1 MRTKVEKISQYCLEI
16 RHFYIIF
23 APMINQQ
30 LLKPASIVVIGG
42 SNNVHKPGGS
52 IVRNIINGGFGG
64 DLYIVNPKEDLVQG
78 IKAFHDVKDIP
89 QTELAV
95 LVVAAKFCPDYVDY
109 LCKEKG
115 VRAFV
120 IISAGF
126 GEETKAGAALEQ
138 RILDTCEQ
146 YGAALI
152 GPNCIGLLNRH
163 HHSVFTLPIPNLNP
177 QGVDFISGSGATAV
191 FILESAVIKGLQF
204 NSVWS
209 IGNGKQIGIEDVLQY
224 MDENFDPETDSKV
237 KLLYIENIANPDK
250 LLYHACNLIRKG
262 CRIAAIK
269 AGSSESGS
277 RAASSHTGAIASS
290 DSAVEALFRKAGIVR
305 CFSREELTT
314 VGCIFTLPPL
324 KGKNFAIVTH
334 AGGPGVMLTDALSK
348 GGLNVPR
355 IEGPAAEELKTK
367 LFPGSSVANPID
379 FLATG
384 TAEQLGMVIDYC
396 ENRFEHIDAI
406 AVIYG
411 TPGLTQL
418 YEAYDVLD
426 KKIRECKKPVFPILP
441 SLHTAGPEVEEFLKK
456 GHVNFSDEV
465 TLATALSQVM
475 STPPPALPEVQ
486 LYGIDITKLHKI
498 IYRETNRLKFEGLES
513 GYLAPDVVRE
523 ILSCAGIPLVPELVS
538 TSKDE
543 LTAFAEKVGFP
554 VVAKVVGPVHKS
566 DVGGVALNIR
576 TPEHLALEYDRMMQ
590 IEGATGVMVQKM
602 LKGTELF
609 IGAKYE
615 ERFGHVVLCGLG
627 GIFVEVLKDV
637 SSGLAP
643 LSYGEA
649 YSMIHSLRGYKIL
662 KGTRGQKGI
671 NEQKFA
677 EIVVRLSTLLRF
689 ATEIK
694 EMDINPLLANES
706 DIVAVDARIRIER

>member
-1 MRTKVEKISQYCLEI
+1 
-16 RHFYIIF
+16 
-23 APMINQQ
+23 MINEQ
-30 LLKPASIVVIGG
+30 LLNPRSIVVIGG
-42 SNNVHKPGGS
+42 SNNVHKPGGA
-52 IVRNIINGGFGG
+52 IVRNIINGGYQGE
-64 DLYIVNPKEDLVQG
+64 LNIVNPKEDDVQG
-78 IKAFHDVKDIP
+78 IKACHDVKDLP
-89 QTELAV
+89 QTDLAV
-95 LVVAAKFCPDYVDY
+95 LVVAARFCPDYVEY
-109 LCKEKG
+109 LCREKG

-126 GEETKAGAALEQ
+126 GEETHEGALLEQ
-138 RILDTCEQ
+138 RILDACEQ

-152 GPNCIGLLNRH
+152 GPNCIGLLNRN

-177 QGVDFISGSGATAV
+177 KGVDFISGSGATAV

-224 MDENFDPETDSKV
+224 MDEHFDPETDSTV
-237 KLLYIENIANPDK
+237 KLLYIENISNPDK
-250 LLYHACNLIRKG
+250 LLFHASSLIKKG

-269 AGSSESGS
+269 AGASESGS

-290 DSAVEALFRKAGIVR
+290 DAAVEALFRKAGIVR

-348 GGLNVPR
+348 GGLNVPKL
-355 IEGPAAEELKTK
+355 EGPLAEELKEK
-367 LFPGSSVANPID
+367 LFPGSAVANPID

-384 TAEQLGMVIDYC
+384 TPEQLGIVIDYC
-396 ENRFEHIDAI
+396 ENKFEEIDAI

-426 KKIRECKKPVFPILP
+426 QKIKECKKPIFPILP
-441 SLHTAGPEVEEFLKK
+441 SLHTAGPEVEEFLKR

-475 STPPPALPEVQ
+475 RTPQPAPPEVQ
-486 LYGIDITKLHKI
+486 LYGIDIPRLNKI
-498 IYRETNRLKFEGLES
+498 IFDIHSN
-513 GYLAPDVVRE
+513 GYVQPQVVRE
-523 ILSCAGIPLVPELVS
+523 ILECAGIPLVPELVS

-543 LTAFAEKVGFP
+543 LITFAQKVGFP

-576 TPEHLALEYDRMMQ
+576 TAEHLALEYDRMMQ

-649 YSMIHSLRGYKIL
+649 FSMIHSLRGYKIL

-671 NEQKFA
+671 NEQKYA
-677 EIVVRLSTLLRF
+677 EIIVRLSTLLRF

-694 EMDINPLLANES
+694 EMDLNPLLADENGV
-706 DIVAVDARIRIER
+706 VAVDARILIEK

>member
-1 MRTKVEKISQYCLEI
+1 
-16 RHFYIIF
+16 
-23 APMINQQ
+23 MINQQ
-30 LLKPASIVVIGG
+30 LLKPKSIVVVGG

-52 IVRNIINGGFGG
+52 IVRNIISGGFEGP
-64 DLYIVNPKEDLVQG
+64 LHIVNPKEDEVQG
-78 IKAFHDVKDIP
+78 IKAVHDVKDIP
-89 QTELAV
+89 QTDLAV
-95 LVVAAKFCPDYVDY
+95 LVVAAKYCPDYVDF
-109 LCKEKG
+109 LCAEKG

-126 GEETKAGAALEQ
+126 GEETKEGAALEQ
-138 RILDTCEQ
+138 RILDTCEKF
-146 YGAALI
+146 GAALI
-152 GPNCIGLLNRH
+152 GPNCIGLLNRN
-163 HHSVFTLPIPNLNP
+163 HHSVFTLPIPQLNP
-177 QGVDFISGSGATAV
+177 QGVDFVSGSGATAV

-209 IGNGKQIGIEDVLQY
+209 IGNGKQIGIEDVLMY
-224 MDENFDPETDSKV
+224 MDEHFDPETDSKV
-237 KLLYIENIANPDK
+237 KLLYIENISNPDK
-250 LLYHACNLIRKG
+250 LLFHACNLIRKG

-324 KGKNFAIVTH
+324 KGRNFAIVTH

-348 GGLNVPR
+348 GGLNVPH
-355 IEGPAAEELKTK
+355 IEGPLADELKSK

-384 TAEQLGMVIDYC
+384 TPEQLGTVIDYC
-396 ENRFEHIDAI
+396 ENKFDHIDAI

-426 KKIRECKKPVFPILP
+426 QKIRECKKPIFPVLP

-475 STPPPALPEVQ
+475 NTPPPAPPEVQ
-486 LYGIDITKLHKI
+486 LYGIDIPRLNKI
-498 IYRETNRLKFEGLES
+498 IFRETSRLKFEGLRS
-513 GYLAPDVVRE
+513 GYLAPDTVRE
-523 ILSCAGIPLVPELVS
+523 ILACAGIPLVPEMVS

-543 LTAFAEKVGFP
+543 LTAFAQKVGFP

-576 TPEHLALEYDRMMQ
+576 TPEHLALEFDRMMQ
-590 IEGATGVMVQKM
+590 IQDATGVMVQKM

-649 YSMIHSLRGYKIL
+649 WSMIRSLRGYKIL
-662 KGTRGQKGI
+662 KGTRGQRGI

-677 EIVVRLSTLLRF
+677 DIIVRLSTLLRF

-694 EMDINPLLANES
+694 EMDLNPLLADEN
-706 DIVAVDARIRIER
+706 DIIDVDARILIERED

>member
-1 MRTKVEKISQYCLEI
+1 M
-16 RHFYIIF
+16 
-23 APMINQQ
+23 
-30 LLKPASIVVIGG
+30 IGG
-42 SNNVHKPGGS
+42 SNNVHKPGGA
-52 IVRNIINGGFGG
+52 IVRNIINGGYQGE
-64 DLYIVNPKEDLVQG
+64 LNIVNPKEDDVQG
-78 IKAFHDVKDIP
+78 IKACHDVKDLP
-89 QTELAV
+89 QTDLAV
-95 LVVAAKFCPDYVDY
+95 LVVAARFCPDYVEY
-109 LCKEKG
+109 LCREKG

-126 GEETKAGAALEQ
+126 GEETHEGALLEQ
-138 RILDTCEQ
+138 RILDACEQ

-152 GPNCIGLLNRH
+152 GPNCIGLLNRN

-177 QGVDFISGSGATAV
+177 KGVDFISGSGATAV

-224 MDENFDPETDSKV
+224 MDEHFDPETDSKV
-237 KLLYIENIANPDK
+237 KLLYIENISNPDK
-250 LLYHACNLIRKG
+250 LLFHASSLIKKG

-269 AGSSESGS
+269 AGASESGS

-290 DSAVEALFRKAGIVR
+290 DAAVEALFRKAGIVR

-348 GGLNVPR
+348 GGLNVPKL
-355 IEGPAAEELKTK
+355 EGPLAEKLKEK
-367 LFPGSSVANPID
+367 LFPGSAVANPID

-384 TAEQLGMVIDYC
+384 TPEQLGIVIDYC
-396 ENRFEHIDAI
+396 ENKFEEIDAI

-426 KKIRECKKPVFPILP
+426 QKIKECKKPIFPILP
-441 SLHTAGPEVEEFLKK
+441 SLHTAGPEVEAFLKR

-475 STPPPALPEVQ
+475 RTPQPAPPEVQ
-486 LYGIDITKLHKI
+486 LYGIDIPRLNKI
-498 IYRETNRLKFEGLES
+498 IFDIHSN
-513 GYLAPDVVRE
+513 GYVQPQIVRE
-523 ILSCAGIPLVPELVS
+523 ILECAGIPLVPELVS

-543 LTAFAEKVGFP
+543 LITFAQKVGFP

-576 TPEHLALEYDRMMQ
+576 TAEHLALEYDRMMK

-649 YSMIHSLRGYKIL
+649 FSMIHSLRGYKIL

-671 NEQKFA
+671 NEQKYA
-677 EIVVRLSTLLRF
+677 EIIVRLSTLLRF

-694 EMDINPLLANES
+694 EMDLNPLLADENGV
-706 DIVAVDARIRIER
+706 VAVDARILIEK

>member
-1 MRTKVEKISQYCLEI
+1 
-16 RHFYIIF
+16 
-23 APMINQQ
+23 MINQQ
-30 LLKPASIVVIGG
+30 LLNPESIVVIGG

-52 IVRNIINGGFGG
+52 IVRNLISGGYSGT
-64 DLYIVNPKEDLVQG
+64 LRIVNPKEEEVQG
-78 IKAFHDVKDIP
+78 IKAFHDVK
-89 QTELAV
+89 ELPDTDLAI
-95 LVVAAKFCPDYVDY
+95 LVVAAKFCPDYVEFMA
-109 LCKEKG
+109 KEKQT
-115 VRAFV
+115 RAFI

-126 GEETKAGAALEQ
+126 GEETKAGAELEQ
-138 RILDTCEQ
+138 RILDSCEQ

-152 GPNCIGLLNRH
+152 GPNCIGLLTRH

-177 QGVDFISGSGATAV
+177 QGVDFVSGSGATAV

-224 MDENFDPETDSKV
+224 MDEHFNPETDSKV
-237 KLLYIENIANPDK
+237 KLLYIENISNPDK
-250 LLYHACNLIRKG
+250 LLFHASSLIRKG

-324 KGKNFAIVTH
+324 KGRNFAIVTH

-348 GGLNVPR
+348 GGLNVPH
-355 IEGPAAEELKTK
+355 IEGPEADELKTK
-367 LFPGSSVANPID
+367 LFAGSSVANPID

-384 TAEQLGMVIDYC
+384 TAEQLGIVIDYC
-396 ENRFEHIDAI
+396 ENKFDNIDAI

-426 KKIRECKKPVFPILP
+426 RKIKECKKPIFPVLP
-441 SLHTAGPEVEEFLKK
+441 SLHTAGAEVEDFLKK

-465 TLATALSQVM
+465 TLATALSQIM
-475 STPPPALPEVQ
+475 RTPEPAPPEVQ
-486 LYGIDITKLHKI
+486 LYGIDIPQLHKI
-498 IYRETNRLKFEGLES
+498 IYRETRRLKFEGVES

-523 ILSCAGIPLVPELVS
+523 ILSCAGIPLVPEMVS
-538 TSKDE
+538 TSKEE
-543 LTAFAEKVGFP
+543 LSAFAQKVGFP

-566 DVGGVALNIR
+566 DVGGVTLNIR
-576 TPEHLALEYDRMMQ
+576 TPEHLALEFDRMMQ

-671 NEQKFA
+671 NEQKYA
-677 EIVVRLSTLLRF
+677 EIIVRLSTLLRF

-694 EMDINPLLANES
+694 EMDLNPLLADEDNV
-706 DIVAVDARIRIER
+706 VAVDARILIER

>member
-1 MRTKVEKISQYCLEI
+1 M
-16 RHFYIIF
+16 
-23 APMINQQ
+23 
-30 LLKPASIVVIGG
+30 IGG
-42 SNNVHKPGGS
+42 SNNVHKPGGA
-52 IVRNIINGGFGG
+52 IVRNIINGGYQGE
-64 DLYIVNPKEDLVQG
+64 LNIVNPKEDDVQG
-78 IKAFHDVKDIP
+78 IKACHDVKDLP
-89 QTELAV
+89 QTDLAV
-95 LVVAAKFCPDYVDY
+95 LVVAARFCPDYVEY
-109 LCKEKG
+109 LCREKG

-126 GEETKAGAALEQ
+126 GEETHEGALLEQ
-138 RILDTCEQ
+138 RILDACEQ

-152 GPNCIGLLNRH
+152 GPNCIGLLNRN

-177 QGVDFISGSGATAV
+177 KGVDFISGSGATAV

-224 MDENFDPETDSKV
+224 MDEHFDPETDSKV
-237 KLLYIENIANPDK
+237 KLLYIENISNPDK
-250 LLYHACNLIRKG
+250 LLFHASSLIKKG

-269 AGSSESGS
+269 AGASESGS

-290 DSAVEALFRKAGIVR
+290 DAAVEALFRKAGIVR

-348 GGLNVPR
+348 GGLNVPKL
-355 IEGPAAEELKTK
+355 EGPLAEELKEK
-367 LFPGSSVANPID
+367 LFPGSAVANPID

-384 TAEQLGMVIDYC
+384 TPEQLGIVIDYC
-396 ENRFEHIDAI
+396 ENKFEEIDAI

-411 TPGLTQL
+411 TPGLTRL
-418 YEAYDVLD
+418 FEAYDVLD
-426 KKIRECKKPVFPILP
+426 QKIKECKKPIFPILP
-441 SLHTAGPEVEEFLKK
+441 SLHTAGPEVEAFLKR

-475 STPPPALPEVQ
+475 RTPQPAPPEVQ
-486 LYGIDITKLHKI
+486 LYGIDIPRLNKI
-498 IYRETNRLKFEGLES
+498 IFDIHSN
-513 GYLAPDVVRE
+513 GYVQPQIVRE
-523 ILSCAGIPLVPELVS
+523 ILECAGIPLVPELVS

-543 LTAFAEKVGFP
+543 LITFAQKVGFP

-576 TPEHLALEYDRMMQ
+576 TAEHLALEYDRMIQ

-649 YSMIHSLRGYKIL
+649 FSMIHSLRGYKIL

-671 NEQKFA
+671 NEQKYA
-677 EIVVRLSTLLRF
+677 EIIVRLSTLLRF

-694 EMDINPLLANES
+694 EMDLNPLLADENGV
-706 DIVAVDARIRIER
+706 VAVDARILIEK

>member
-1 MRTKVEKISQYCLEI
+1 M
-16 RHFYIIF
+16 
-23 APMINQQ
+23 
-30 LLKPASIVVIGG
+30 
-42 SNNVHKPGGS
+42 
-52 IVRNIINGGFGG
+52 VRNILQGGFQGT
-64 DLYIVNPKEDLVQG
+64 LRVVNPKEDEVQG
-78 IKAFHDVKDIP
+78 IKVFHDIRELP
-89 QTELAV
+89 PTELAV
-95 LVVAAKFCPDYVDY
+95 LVIAAKMCPDTVE
-109 LCKEKG
+109 LLAKEKQTK
-115 VRAFV
+115 AFI

-126 GEETKAGAALEQ
+126 GEETKAGAVLEE
-138 RILDTCEQ
+138 RILEICQQ
-146 YGAALI
+146 YGCSLI
-152 GPNCIGLLNRH
+152 GPNCIGLLTRH
-163 HHSVFTLPIPNLNP
+163 HHSVFTKPIPTLSP
-177 QGVDFISGSGATAV
+177 KGVDFVSGSGATAV

-224 MDENFDPETDSKV
+224 MDEHFDAETSSHV
-237 KLLYIENIANPDK
+237 KLLYIENISDPDK
-250 LLYHACNLIRKG
+250 LLFHASSLIRKG

-305 CFSREELTT
+305 CHSREELTT

-324 KGKNFAIVTH
+324 TGKRFAIVTH

-348 GGLNVPR
+348 GGLEVPR
-355 IEGPAAEELKTK
+355 LEGPIAEELKAQ

-379 FLATG
+379 ILATG
-384 TAEQLGMVIDYC
+384 TAEQLGLVIDYC
-396 ENRFEHIDAI
+396 EHKMDDVDAI

-418 YEAYDVLD
+418 YEAYDVLH
-426 KKIRECKKPVFPILP
+426 KKIMECKKPIFPILP
-441 SLHTAGPEVEEFLKK
+441 SLHTAGPEVAEFLAK

-465 TLATALSQVM
+465 TLATALSQIM
-475 STPPPALPEVQ
+475 HTPLPAPPEVQ
-486 LYGIDITKLHKI
+486 LYGIDITRLNKI
-498 IYRETNRLKFEGLES
+498 IFDVKEN
-513 GYLAPDVVRE
+513 GYVSPQTVRD
-523 ILSCAGIPLVPELVS
+523 ILSCAGIPLVPETVS

-543 LTAFAEKVGFP
+543 LIAFAQKVGYP

-566 DVGGVALNIR
+566 DVGGVTLNIR
-576 TPEHLALEYDRMMQ
+576 TPEHLALEFDRMMK
-590 IEGATGVMVQKM
+590 IKDATGVMVQKM

-637 SSGLAP
+637 QSGLAP

-649 YSMIHSLRGYKIL
+649 YSMIHSLRGYKII
-662 KGTRGQKGI
+662 KGTRGQKGL
-671 NEQKFA
+671 NEQKYA
-677 EIVVRLSTLLRF
+677 EIIVRLSTLLRF

-694 EMDINPLLANES
+694 EIDINPLLADDKEV
-706 DIVAVDARIRIER
+706 VAVDARILIEKNSN